1 MATQIPN
8 TNINVLTL
16 LTNLITQLN
25 SNFQALQTAL
35 NEKATAHRLSVSG
48 YAATGATTTK
58 MTLGSVSP
66 PGSVP
71 WAVILVRA
79 RESRN
84 PGGDLAITTRVNF
97 VQDGSTLYIYEPAGL
112 TQNTQYDLDFLVLE

>member
-8 TNINVLTL
+8 TNINTVTL

-35 NEKATAHRLSVSG
+35 NEKATAHRLSVNG

-97 VQDGSTLYIYEPAGL
+97 TQDGSTLNIYEPAGL